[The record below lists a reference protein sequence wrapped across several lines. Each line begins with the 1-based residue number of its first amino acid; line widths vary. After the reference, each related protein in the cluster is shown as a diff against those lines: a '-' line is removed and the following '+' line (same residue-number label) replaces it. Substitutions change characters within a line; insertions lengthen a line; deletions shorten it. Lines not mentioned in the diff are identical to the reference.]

1 MHRYHRTAHGLTSY
15 GDTSERSAS
24 TAKLAFDG
32 SNRGLTIGT
41 PVAIGDTL
49 NLDVV
54 FNASNADLDIRSS
67 SEQQIT
73 TQSYNIGAV
82 LRDLAPATSWA
93 VDAFGFVGRNSYDG
107 TRKVMNNKK
116 AVGYESVTAAYTGS
130 EVLVGVDA
138 KYSNPINDTL
148 NFIGGLNASLS
159 NEKIGAYSEGKY
171 YSWDARTMIQAFGG
185 ITAGVEHRKD
195 SLRSFASAGLQ
206 RSSLEKGKTATY
218 TNNGTAGSFTDSS
231 TGDTRRSVT
240 VGFDYVSTE
249 SMTFSGAVE
258 AFTSTGGVSGNSV
271 NLGANWSF

>member
-1 MHRYHRTAHGLTSY
+1 MKFNLGASSSYAYTVGGAGEGTGFGEWNFTDQDGRTPVVTSINTSNCTAATFGGVSLISACNLVTGVSTGNLEVQDELQFSMNSSMIGSLSLGSSNSAAPAEAMSFAQIPQSSTWVNIY

-73 TQSYNIGAV
+73 AKSYNIGAV
-82 LRDLAPATSWA
+82 LRHLAPSSGWT

-138 KYSNPINDTL
+138 HN
-148 NFIGGLNASLS
+148 
-159 NEKIGAYSEGKY
+159 
-171 YSWDARTMIQAFGG
+171 
-185 ITAGVEHRKD
+185 
-195 SLRSFASAGLQ
+195 
-206 RSSLEKGKTATY
+206 TATQ
-218 TNNGTAGSFTDSS
+218 
-231 TGDTRRSVT
+231 
-240 VGFDYVSTE
+240 
-249 SMTFSGAVE
+249 SMT
-258 AFTSTGGVSGNSV
+258 
-271 NLGANWSF
+271 L